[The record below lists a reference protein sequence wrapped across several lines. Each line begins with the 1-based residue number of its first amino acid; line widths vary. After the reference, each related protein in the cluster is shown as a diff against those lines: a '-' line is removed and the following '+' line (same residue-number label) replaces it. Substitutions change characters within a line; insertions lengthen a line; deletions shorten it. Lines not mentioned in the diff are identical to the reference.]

1 MSLLPQFLNIF
12 FSLPKNISNY
22 NILHVEIQNAEKK
35 EVSVKVG
42 ELCLVEDAL
51 SGHWFR
57 GRVQNQQNELF
68 DVFLIDYGNV
78 LTVKS
83 KHLACATD
91 ELLMLPPKVICG
103 FFANVLP
110 VSECWDHL
118 AEKYFLSLI
127 GSTVSGFICAFL
139 PHKVLLLEAPGI
151 TGDLIRRDLG
161 KYVNTDMFLML
172 VEMLVEVPVN
182 RNCGPVPDMLIDAHI
197 SPKFLL
203 KPAVENIYSVYG
215 PKLTVGKKERVRI
228 TGGVSQK
235 AFYCQMTCMEG
246 DLEDM
251 AKKLTKICESRSQRN
266 RDAGNLG
273 LMCSVKGKD
282 DKWHRGFI
290 HNIFL
295 NAQVRVMFVDYGF
308 CELVEGTNIAE
319 IPSDFLMKPIMAFPC
334 AMSCLNQKEEV
345 VNTQQMNLLKKG
357 LLGEIVQVHIDDFD
371 SQSKVYFVTLH
382 NAESYADQISEK
394 LAGKSSDEL
403 EIDSSLPATLSLQQM
418 PLVPDYSVQ
427 MEEFQEG
434 AVFEGYVEHVHTPS
448 SFWLRTATS
457 NQRFEDMMMKLT
469 EYFSGLQLEE
479 EVLEDPVPGA
489 ICCAMYEKDRHYYR
503 AIVTDILEHG
513 SEVFFIDFGNTE
525 KVPSMLVKKLPKRF
539 ATEPGFA
546 LNCSLVHVIPVQDV
560 WTMAAND
567 FFRQAVSNKA
577 LLVHVVHKRSN
588 HFLVDLHEKGSHPNI
603 SITDLMTSAEMAENW
618 KNVKTSEPTDICQ
631 DSNQRQ
637 NSLGKRLQSSGQIG
651 GPEKT
656 TVPEQKQNVISH
668 AKSKSENTTK
678 QAHNQMEIF
687 RIHKYAPGSELEVCC
702 SQINSPSDFWCQ
714 NLSKISTLDKL
725 MHEMQVYYKN
735 NSEPLQP
742 CAHVCA
748 AKLKDDGRWYRGYI
762 LAVNLDMYKVV
773 FVDYGLTINE
783 TMHNLQTLP
792 KQFIE
797 IEAQGFRCSLYNLIE
812 PKDAKVW
819 DSSAARALRQFV
831 SEGSATVTCI
841 IHSWLYVTNMG
852 LYNVVDLCKTSQKAS
867 THLVE
872 KGLAVRMATPKQ
884 LVSSTCPLSFFYS
897 SFDLEIGSIEKVY
910 VTHVGSPWEIYLQL
924 DRNGEQFENLLN
936 KIAEESAKT
945 SDPASVAHPG
955 NMWLA
960 KYVSDGKWYRAIRKP
975 VVNDQIFEAFFI
987 DYGNRQVV
995 EKGSLRIIP
1004 RSATALL
1011 LTPMQAVK
1019 CSLLNVTRGDLLAE
1033 VNKWLDNAIC
1043 NKAIQATIVAKGK
1056 DGSFVCDLF
1065 DEDTHINE
1073 KVRELIRHGKEERAI
1088 VPVKDC
1094 NENVKPDK
1102 CSLAI
1107 PSNKKYHSQE
1117 KAKEDTRLNLTVKA
1131 QTRKST
1137 HARPLLQAE
1146 NQKASPPHS
1155 TQNRD
1160 GTTSKCTKSVVKPE
1174 MSTVELTKFSRL
1186 PGLKL
1191 NPGFRGTGFVSH
1203 MNSVNNFYIQ
1213 LEEHE
1218 WKILKMV
1225 EELNS
1230 SLFRQNTEPASGA
1243 TIGDLI
1249 AAEFDEDN
1257 ALYRAVV
1264 IDDCMATHFKVAFVD
1279 YGNVTSVE
1287 KKNTLKLTG
1296 LFLTQP
1302 RLSIPCC
1309 LATNHGFADNTSFET
1324 AVDKKPLTVEFIRN
1338 LQAQWEVKIE
1348 NDEKVERQTKSS
1360 TITKRPGWNIKKR
1373 QVNRSHRQ
1381 ATCVRSLSKRAH
1393 KSTVGSNVFSKTLDV
1408 TFTATDSPVS
1418 SCLETVW
1425 QKEKA
1430 KLMIGLE
1437 CLVKLSS
1444 SEQWCRAAIHQ
1455 VFTAEQKCMVYLLD
1469 HGTTET
1475 ADVKFLRKLC
1485 PDLRLVPPRTVC
1497 CKLNGFDETW
1507 KEADMLLKEVLKP
1520 LMGESVRLMFVSYS
1534 ETLQLWNVEFI
1545 VNGHLL
1551 AQQSKML
1558 SVPCSESSG
1567 PRLGSTPDV
1576 CPNNNLEEAQ
1586 SERTHPKLLTAPVQM
1601 DVACSGFAVSVT
1613 TPDEFCVTLDYMFPT
1628 TETVSNVLE
1637 NLPNNL
1643 AETPMVTFQCSLRGI
1658 RPAQGEK
1665 WSDDATNIFQESVCG
1680 KKIQKMC
1687 LFTVLL
1693 NKPDVILDFSAI
1705 IIIRI
1710 ENSHLHRRL
1719 SVVVEYVLQ

>member
-1 MSLLPQFLNIF
+1 LCSASHGAASCALWPVDIRITHVDCKPAETLIHFQGQYLTTFELD
-12 FSLPKNISNY
+12 Y

-434 AVFEGYVEHVHTPS
+434 
-448 SFWLRTATS
+448 
-457 NQRFEDMMMKLT
+457 
-469 EYFSGLQLEE
+469 
-479 EVLEDPVPGA
+479 
-489 ICCAMYEKDRHYYR
+489 
-503 AIVTDILEHG
+503 
-513 SEVFFIDFGNTE
+513 
-525 KVPSMLVKKLPKRF
+525 
-539 ATEPGFA
+539 
-546 LNCSLVHVIPVQDV
+546 
-560 WTMAAND
+560 
-567 FFRQAVSNKA
+567 
-577 LLVHVVHKRSN
+577 
-588 HFLVDLHEKGSHPNI
+588 
-603 SITDLMTSAEMAENW
+603 
-618 KNVKTSEPTDICQ
+618 
-631 DSNQRQ
+631 
-637 NSLGKRLQSSGQIG
+637 RLQSSGQIG

-1348 NDEKVERQTKSS
+1348 LQEDSFVWLQYH
-1360 TITKRPGWNIKKR
+1360 PW
-1373 QVNRSHRQ
+1373 QPAVP
-1381 ATCVRSLSKRAH
+1381 KRARVTDKQLH
-1393 KSTVGSNVFSKTLDV
+1393 GVLCIRLDDE
-1408 TFTATDSPVS
+1408 TTHRGD
-1418 SCLETVW
+1418 LENAVDDHL
-1425 QKEKA
+1425 A
-1430 KLMIGLE
+1430 KCAPLSEAELMIGLE

-1507 KEADMLLKEVLKP
+1507 KEADIGTLADRDSNLLITGP
-1520 LMGESVRLMFVSYS
+1520 L
-1534 ETLQLWNVEFI
+1534 
-1545 VNGHLL
+1545 
-1551 AQQSKML
+1551 
-1558 SVPCSESSG
+1558 P
-1567 PRLGSTPDV
+1567 
-1576 CPNNNLEEAQ
+1576 
-1586 SERTHPKLLTAPVQM
+1586 
-1601 DVACSGFAVSVT
+1601 
-1613 TPDEFCVTLDYMFPT
+1613 
-1628 TETVSNVLE
+1628 
-1637 NLPNNL
+1637 
-1643 AETPMVTFQCSLRGI
+1643 
-1658 RPAQGEK
+1658 
-1665 WSDDATNIFQESVCG
+1665 
-1680 KKIQKMC
+1680 
-1687 LFTVLL
+1687 
-1693 NKPDVILDFSAI
+1693 
-1705 IIIRI
+1705 
-1710 ENSHLHRRL
+1710 
-1719 SVVVEYVLQ
+1719 